1 MKTVFTDTQF
11 WVAIINPRDQWHERA
26 LEAEAS
32 LIEPFYITSEAV
44 LSEVLAFFCEYGA
57 EARLKAAATVE
68 LILSEPNTEVVTVSH
83 EIFLDGLKLYKK
95 RPDKNYSLTDCI
107 SMNICRTRGIAEV
120 LTHDHHFTQENLTV
134 LM

>member
-1 MKTVFTDTQF
+1 MKTVFADTQF

-44 LSEVLAFFCEYGA
+44 LSEVLTFFCEYGA

-68 LILSEPNTEVVTVSH
+68 LILSEPNTEVVTVTN

-107 SMNICRTRGIAEV
+107 
-120 LTHDHHFTQENLTV
+120 
-134 LM
+134 